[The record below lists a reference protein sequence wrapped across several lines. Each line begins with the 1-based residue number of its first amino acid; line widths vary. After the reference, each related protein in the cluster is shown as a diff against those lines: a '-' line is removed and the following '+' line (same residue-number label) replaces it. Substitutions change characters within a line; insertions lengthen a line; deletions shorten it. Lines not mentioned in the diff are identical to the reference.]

1 MKTINTTLF
10 VSLLFSC
17 GGPDEN
23 QASEIILDTTS
34 TAQIDSIIE
43 YDFTNCPKAWNLE
56 EALATPDSFCS
67 VALLATD
74 KKYTS
79 IPSSLSSMPYLRKLD
94 VHGNQIKE
102 IPSFLSELTELDMS
116 SNQLKSCPK
125 GLENVPN
132 LIRLNLSYNQI
143 YELDPK
149 IFELASLEELSLYNN
164 HLETFPQ
171 DLFKLVNL
179 RKLDFSGNRFHEIP
193 SDFSKLKN
201 LESLDFS
208 EMGVNDSTFSSS
220 MKNLKSLKTLRMGA
234 IYVNAGPGQGN
245 ELTYIPEWI
254 FSLDSLE
261 ELSLD
266 YGYIS
271 VVSENISKLKNLKS
285 LNLEGNSLTEL
296 PKSLTKLSNL
306 SSLYLGDN
314 NFSEEEEEKIK
325 SWFSDKVEVTF
336 EPQNIGD

>member
-1 MKTINTTLF
+1 MKFLYTTL
-10 VSLLFSC
+10 VLSLLFSC
-17 GGPDEN
+17 GESEEN
-23 QASEIILDTTS
+23 LSEDFAHEITDTL
-34 TAQIDSIIE
+34 QIDSVFE
-43 YDFTNCPKAWNLE
+43 YDYSNCPKAWSLE
-56 EALATPDSFCS
+56 VALAAPDSFCS
-67 VALLATD
+67 VVLLPTD

-102 IPSFLSELTELDMS
+102 IPSFLSELTELDIS
-116 SNQLKSCPK
+116 SNLLKTCPK
-125 GLENVPN
+125 GLENLPN
-132 LIRLNLSYNQI
+132 LVRLNLSYNQI
-143 YELDPK
+143 HQLDPV
-149 IFELASLEELSLYNN
+149 IFELINLEELNLYNN
-164 HLETFPQ
+164 HLETFPPE
-171 DLFKLVNL
+171 LFNLINL
-179 RKLDFSGNRFHEIP
+179 RHLDFSGNDLNEIP

-234 IYVNAGPGQGN
+234 IYVNSGPGVGN
-245 ELTYIPEWI
+245 ELTFIPEWI

-271 VVSENISKLKNLKS
+271 EVSENISKLKNLKH

-296 PKSLTKLSNL
+296 PKSITKLSKL
-306 SSLYLGDN
+306 TSLYLGDN
-314 NFSEEEEEKIK
+314 RFSEEEEEKIK
-325 SWFSDKVEVTF
+325 SWFSDKVEVLF
-336 EPQNIGD
+336 EPQNVGD